1 MIDRDRNIGE
11 EDVFMKELSLSQQYA
26 VIALDGQE
34 SLHPSVSKSAVI
46 RGIAAAKVLEEKR
59 SKADRK

>member
-1 MIDRDRNIGE
+1 MKSDRNIGE

-46 RGIAAAKVLEEKR
+46 RGIAAAKVLEEVVGT
-59 SKADRK
+59 DEE